1 MENRKLENRELEN
14 RELENRELENKELEN
29 RKEDEKTFH
38 CLNRTKTLYLI
49 RLKHLIMT
57 VIFSKKCEYGL
68 QAVLYLSTLE
78 KNTMAS
84 ALEISKILSIPKEFV
99 SKILQNLTFH
109 GIVASKK
116 GNSGGFF
123 LEKTADKI
131 KLIDIVK
138 AIDGLSLFD
147 NCVLGFP
154 HCSPDNPCPVHNK
167 WGKLREE
174 AYTMLSSE
182 NLEQFKKKTI
192 AKIKTINGNADKK
205 RLK

>member
-1 MENRKLENRELEN
+1 
-14 RELENRELENKELEN
+14 
-29 RKEDEKTFH
+29 
-38 CLNRTKTLYLI
+38 
-49 RLKHLIMT
+49 MT

-78 KNTMAS
+78 KNAMAS
-84 ALEISKILSIPKEFV
+84 ALEISKVMKIPKEFV

-109 GIVASKK
+109 GIVSSKK
-116 GNSGGFF
+116 GNSGGFY
-123 LEKTADKI
+123 LEKPIAKI

-147 NCVLGFP
+147 KCVLGFP
-154 HCSPDNPCPVHNK
+154 NCSPDNPCPVHNK

-174 AYTMLSSE
+174 AYNMLSSE

-192 AKIKTINGNADKK
+192 AKINNLNGVANIKGRK
-205 RLK
+205 